1 MDGKDLVFVF
11 SVLRNIR
18 FITAPIKCHVSNVAN
33 IKVYHGYFD
42 IVAIDFFLFDIVHYL
57 NINNVTVGTLVKHP
71 ARTYWPVEV
80 VQLLQGTTTAA
91 IAMV

>member
-1 MDGKDLVFVF
+1 MTPPLVVTLSSICGYMYLMDGKDLVLVF

-42 IVAIDFFLFDIVHYL
+42 IDAIDFLFLNIVHYL
-57 NINNVTVGTLVKHP
+57 NINNVIVGTLVKHP
-71 ARTYWPVEV
+71 ART
-80 VQLLQGTTTAA
+80 
-91 IAMV
+91 

>member
-1 MDGKDLVFVF
+1 MDGKDLVLVF

-18 FITAPIKCHVSNVAN
+18 FITAPIKCHVN

-71 ARTYWPVEV
+71 ART
-80 VQLLQGTTTAA
+80 
-91 IAMV
+91 